1 MEAMTREEYYNN
13 VNSIADLAEICD
25 DMGYD
30 NFYNIVNGSRILDD
44 YVQDDVNNAF
54 SDSWTLAEIGQA
66 LLSIHNDI
74 YDEDWYYINGYL
86 DYIHLDLDWF
96 EEERDEVFER
106 LQEDDMIIEEDEGVI
121 DEDVI
126 TETDFSVYKTEDPCA
141 RKYEESTGEEVVLT
155 EEDNEEN
162 FIKFFSFDL
171 SSVR

>member
-13 VNSIADLAEICD
+13 VNSIGDLAEICD
-25 DMGYD
+25 EMGYD
-30 NFYNIVNGSRILDD
+30 NFYNIVDGYAIIND

-54 SDSWTLAEIGQA
+54 RVSWSLDEIGQA
-66 LLSIHNDI
+66 LLNIYNNI

-86 DYIHLDLDWF
+86 DYERLDLDWF
-96 EEERDEVFER
+96 EEARHDVFEN
-106 LQEDDMIIEEDEGVI
+106 LQEDGMIVEEDEGII
-121 DEDVI
+121 DEDV
-126 TETDFSVYKTEDPCA
+126 SVYKSEDPCA